1 MIHFKRAKVLAAGVN
16 SPMNKGILAV
26 ADGTNPNVISVTC
39 LDPTGNTTTITY
51 RILANTSQILPVYV
65 RSWTQTSGTTLVY
78 ELN

>member
-1 MIHFKRAKVLAAGVN
+1 MIHFKRAKALAAGVT
-16 SPMNKGILAV
+16 SPMNKGILAT
-26 ADGTNPNVISVTC
+26 ADTANSTITLTC